1 MASAMSDAAPSLM
14 SADEFIAWSM
24 EQPKGKRYEL
34 VAGRVVAMVG
44 ERLAHGRAKLRFA
57 RKLADAI
64 EAAGLECEVF
74 TDGMAVRIDET
85 TVYEP
90 DALLRCGSRLADDD
104 VMILDPMIVLEV
116 ISPSS
121 RSIDTGVKLTD
132 YFRIASVRHYLIM
145 RTESRTIIQHT
156 RQADG
161 TILTR
166 IIADG
171 MVSLDPPGIAL
182 DGLFE

>member
-1 MASAMSDAAPSLM
+1 MSDAAPSLM
-14 SADEFIAWSM
+14 TADEFILWAV
-24 EQPKGKRYEL
+24 EQPKGERYEL

-44 ERLAHGRAKLRFA
+44 ERLAHGRAKLRIT
-57 RKLADAI
+57 RKLADAV
-64 EAAGLECEVF
+64 EAAGLDCEVF
-74 TDGMAVRIDET
+74 ADGMAVRVDET

-90 DALLRCGSRLADDD
+90 DAQLRCGPRLADDD
-104 VMILDPMIVLEV
+104 VIILDPMIVVEV

-121 RSIDTGVKLTD
+121 RAIDTGVKLSD

-156 RQADG
+156 RQGDG

-171 MVSLDPPGIAL
+171 AVSLDPPGIAL
-182 DGLFE
+182 NGLFE